1 MLNLTRKNESD
12 ETYIV
17 GAYHSNDD
25 KDIIVVWITSK
36 PLSDSSIQSSIDNSQ
51 YITVTDNFKDQ
62 IVTD

>member
-25 KDIIVVWITSK
+25 KDI
-36 PLSDSSIQSSIDNSQ
+36 
-51 YITVTDNFKDQ
+51 TVEFADG
-62 IVTD
+62 